1 MSARCPALALAG
13 LLALAAAALPVH
25 SLGAETVAITG
36 ATIHTLGPQGTIRNG
51 TIVVAD
57 GKIQAVGANVAAP
70 SGARRI
76 DAQGKVVTPG
86 LFDAYSRF
94 GLSEIPADEGSQ
106 DASLNGDRMTAAFQV
121 VDALNPRTTTI
132 PVNRVNGMTR
142 AVVAPSN
149 GQNSLI
155 AGRGAIIHLG
165 IPAAGSGDIVVRTP
179 VAMFATL
186 GEAGALRAGGSRGG
200 AILRLREA
208 LEDAKDYAAN
218 RASYD
223 KGERRDYALS
233 RLDLEALIPVVRG
246 ELPLVLTAQR
256 ASDIEAALRLAKD
269 YKLKLML
276 QGVTEGWEVAD
287 QIAAAKVPVIV
298 NVLNNL
304 PESLEETGATL
315 ENAARLQK
323 AGVTVMIGS
332 GGAHLAYGIRQQAG
346 NAVSYG
352 LPWEEG
358 LAAIT
363 RTPARVWGLGD
374 RLGTLE
380 AGKEADLVVWDGDP
394 LEVTTFPVNVFIRG
408 VEMPMESRQLQLRDR
423 YKNLGGD
430 LPPAY
435 RH

>member
-1 MSARCPALALAG
+1 MSTRTALAG
-13 LLALAAAALPVH
+13 LLALTAAVAFPVQP
-25 SLGAETVAITG
+25 LRAETVAITG
-36 ATIHTLGPQGTIRNG
+36 ATLHTLGSQGTIRNG
-51 TIVVAD
+51 TIVIAD
-57 GKIQAVGANVAAP
+57 GKIQAVGSGVTVPA
-70 SGARRI
+70 GARRI

-86 LFDAYSRF
+86 LFDAYSRI

-106 DASLNGDRMTAAFQV
+106 DSSLNGDRMTAAFQA

-155 AGRGAIIHLG
+155 AGQGAIIHLG
-165 IPAAGSGDIVVRTP
+165 IPATGSGDIVVRTP
-179 VAMFATL
+179 VALFATL
-186 GEAGALRAGGSRGG
+186 GEAGAQRAGGSRGG

-208 LEDAKDYAAN
+208 FEDAKDYAAN
-218 RASYD
+218 RTAYD

-233 RLDLEALIPVVRG
+233 RLDLEAMVPVVRG
-246 ELPLVLTAQR
+246 ELPLVLTVQR

-269 YKLKLML
+269 YKLKLIL
-276 QGVTEGWEVAD
+276 QGVSEGWEVAD
-287 QIAAAKVPVIV
+287 QIAAAQVPVIV

-304 PESLEETGATL
+304 PETLEETGATL
-315 ENAARLQK
+315 ENAARLHK
-323 AGVTVMIGS
+323 AGVIVMIGS

-358 LAAIT
+358 LAAVT

-394 LEVTTFPVNVFIRG
+394 LEVTTLPVNVFIRG
-408 VEMPMESRQLQLRDR
+408 AEMPMQSRQIQLRDR
-423 YKNLGGD
+423 YKDLGGSV
-430 LPPAY
+430 PPAY

>member
-1 MSARCPALALAG
+1 MSARHNALALAA
-13 LLALAAAALPVH
+13 LLGLAAAALPV
-25 SLGAETVAITG
+25 GAETVAITG

-57 GKIQAVGANVAAP
+57 GKIQAVGAGVAVP

-121 VDALNPRTTTI
+121 VDAINPRTTTI
-132 PVNRVNGMTR
+132 PVNRVNGLTR

-149 GQNSLI
+149 GSNSLI
-155 AGRGAIIHLG
+155 AGQGAIIHLG

-186 GEAGALRAGGSRGG
+186 GEAGAQRAGGSRGG

-208 LEDAKDYAAN
+208 LEDAKDFAAN

-233 RLDLEALIPVVRG
+233 RLDLEAMIPVVRG

-269 YKLKLML
+269 YKLKLIL
-276 QGVTEGWEVAD
+276 QGVAEGWEVAD

-358 LAAIT
+358 LAAVT

-408 VEMPMESRQLQLRDR
+408 AEMPMDSRQLQLRDR
-423 YKNLGGD
+423 YKNLG
-430 LPPAY
+430 
-435 RH
+435 